1 MSSAAPHTARPM
13 TTRRDGPLR
22 GRARPPGDKSI
33 SHRAFL
39 FGLLT
44 RGVTRVE
51 GLLEGDDVLRTGE
64 ACRALGA
71 TMERL
76 GLGSWSV
83 AGPGLGA
90 LLAPRAPL
98 DFGNAGTG
106 ARLMMGVVGG
116 HAIEAVFDGDASLR
130 KRPMR
135 RVLDPLKLMGAR
147 VLSEG
152 EGGRCPITLRGADD
166 LAPILYRTPVAS
178 AQIKSAVL
186 LAGLNAMGTTTVVES
201 EASRDHTE
209 KMLAHF
215 GADVRVE
222 IEGEGRRVS
231 LVGRPELRPRPVVVP
246 GDPSSAAF
254 PIVAALI
261 IPGSDIVVEGVM
273 MNPLRV
279 GLVTTLREM
288 GARIEELDR
297 RVEGGEDVADLRVI
311 AGDLVGVDV
320 PAARAPSMIDEY
332 PVLAVAAAFARG
344 TTRMRGL
351 HELRVKESDRLAAV
365 GAGLAAAGVA
375 HEIVGDDLLVDGGAP
390 EGGGSV
396 TTHLDHRIAMSFL
409 VMGMASAKP
418 MGVDDG
424 SMIAT
429 SFPNFQP
436 LMERLGARFG

>member
-1 MSSAAPHTARPM
+1 MTSPVTPRALSAHRN
-13 TTRRDGPLR
+13 GPLR
-22 GRARPPGDKSI
+22 GRVRPPGDKSI
-33 SHRAFL
+33 SHRAFI

-44 RGVTRVE
+44 RGRTEIE

-71 TMERL
+71 TIERL
-76 GLGSWSV
+76 GEGRWSV

-116 HAIEAVFDGDASLR
+116 HDIVGVFDGDASLR

-135 RVLDPLKLMGAR
+135 RVLEPLQLMGVE
-147 VLSEG
+147 VLEEA
-152 EGGRCPITLRGADD
+152 EGGRCPIALKGAGEP
-166 LAPILYRTPVAS
+166 APILYKTPVAS

-186 LAGLNAMGTTTVVES
+186 LAGLNARGVTTVVES

-215 GADVRVE
+215 GAEVLVE
-222 IEGEGRRVS
+222 TEGEGRRVT

-246 GDPSSAAF
+246 ADPSSAAF

-261 IPGSDIVVEGVM
+261 IPGSEIVVEGMM
-273 MNPLRV
+273 MNPLRT
-279 GLVTTLREM
+279 GLVTTLLEM
-288 GARIEELDR
+288 GAAIEVLDR
-297 RVEGGEDVADLRVI
+297 RVEGGEDVADLRVS
-311 AGDLVGVDV
+311 ASELSGVDV

-332 PVLAVAAAFARG
+332 PILAVAAAFASG

-365 GAGLAAAGVA
+365 GAGLAAGGVA
-375 HEIVGDDLLVDGGAP
+375 HEIVADDLIVEGGAP
-390 EGGGSV
+390 EGGGLV
-396 TTHLDHRIAMSFL
+396 ATHLDHRIAMSFL
-409 VMGMASAKP
+409 VMGLAALRGMS
-418 MGVDDG
+418 VDDG
-424 SMIAT
+424 AMIAT
-429 SFPNFQP
+429 SFPNFRA
-436 LMERLGARFG
+436 LMEGMGAKIG